1 MRALRLSLYLIVG
14 LFLGSYL
21 TLARAESIP
30 ATPGSSSGGAVEKVY
45 QYSGSSLSTD
55 HDALCVQFIATMTQ
69 PSTFT
74 GWQEPS
80 ACKGTDR
87 FGNQNV
93 TLKQLDVFYRCV
105 NSPSNIGVSSSLQ
118 CPVPTS
124 CPDSSW
130 TLSGS
135 TCSRPDCVAPQT
147 RQPDGT
153 CKALNKCEGK
163 DATPPSYA
171 WVSFNKGN
179 SPYGNRC
186 KDGCQVAQ
194 TGPVSHPTLNPDAD
208 SYVGGTNDFHQL
220 MKTQYF
226 AVECTVG
233 QDGAVAPETP
243 TPAEKA
249 PPPTKKPAPCAA
261 TEGVLTSSSGT
272 VACVPEGTADARKP
286 EVGKSVKE
294 EAFQDG
300 STKKTET
307 TTTRDPATNATST
320 SSTTTTTPA
329 ANGQEGMAG
338 AVGTS
343 TSKGGTGGSSGN
355 GDGEGD
361 GNCDPTLNFCGGPGT
376 DGLYQKKEK
385 TLDTVLST
393 FQGTVKGSPV
403 GQASTQFFNVTT
415 PSGGCPSWVVTVP
428 YLNVTLSGAEYF
440 CNGTILAALQA
451 AGAVMLALA
460 SYIAFTW
467 AFL

>member
-1 MRALRLSLYLIVG
+1 MVDLRRFLILIVG
-14 LFLGSYL
+14 LLAGVVSGPSFSATYNGDWSWSMSGVGGIGDSGATAALTKYCSLYGKGPGPLTYSGTFNASMHCEGFPDWQNVSLTGSAVCPNGGNITSFTGTSGTSSYL
-21 TLARAESIP
+21 
-30 ATPGSSSGGAVEKVY
+30 
-45 QYSGSSLSTD
+45 
-55 HDALCVQFIATMTQ
+55 
-69 PSTFT
+69 
-74 GWQEPS
+74 
-80 ACKGTDR
+80 
-87 FGNQNV
+87 
-93 TLKQLDVFYRCV
+93 
-105 NSPSNIGVSSSLQ
+105 
-118 CPVPTS
+118 PVCS
-124 CPDSSW
+124 K
-130 TLSGS
+130 
-135 TCSRPDCVAPQT
+135 TCSAGEEMLPSGVCAAPCVAPQV
-147 RQPDGT
+147 RQADGT
-153 CKALNKCEGK
+153 CKAANKCDGK
-163 DATPPSYA
+163 DSTPPSYA

-194 TGPVSHPTLNPDAD
+194 TGPVSHPTLNPDGD

-243 TPAEKA
+243 TPADKA

-286 EVGKSVKE
+286 DVGKTTKE

-329 ANGQEGMAG
+329 ANGQAG
-338 AVGTS
+338 EAGTPGTS
-343 TSKGGTGGSSGN
+343 SSKGGSGGTSGN

-361 GNCDPTLNFCGGPGT
+361 GNCDPTLNFCGGPDT
-376 DGLYQKKEK
+376 KGLYEKKEK
-385 TLDTVLST
+385 TLGAVLST
-393 FQGTVKGSPV
+393 FQGEVKGSPV
-403 GQASTQFFNVTT
+403 GQASTQFFNVSA

-428 YLNVTLSGAEYF
+428 YLNITLSGAEYF